1 MFLYFNL
8 ENMLGK
14 ISYELC
20 NNSFDYILSVFYI
33 TSYVLQMYYISY
45 ASKTNGIFPF
55 RRTYYLSSMML
66 LLLLYLYCQLQ
77 GGVYDRSNRGLKIL

>member
-20 NNSFDYILSVFYI
+20 NNSFDYILSVFYM
-33 TSYVLQMYYISY
+33 TSYVLHMYYISY

-55 RRTYYLSSMML
+55 PPYI
-66 LLLLYLYCQLQ
+66 LYLLIDA
-77 GGVYDRSNRGLKIL
+77 VTIVIPIFKVV